1 MGNPKFTPNPY
12 RIEGDT
18 ASIQLGVRRNAT
30 IREAIIDLAD
40 LECVL
45 WFGRW
50 LRSGCKH
57 GRAEYVVCQSPQIL
71 LHRLLLSPPVGMVVD
86 HINRNSLDCRR
97 ANMRL
102 CTQAENMQNRPAQR
116 GSVSG
121 VRNVYWV
128 PEQQVWCV
136 QMKVERRRISLGRFD
151 CLDDA
156 IAMAA
161 EGRRRYMPYAVD

>member
-1 MGNPKFTPNPY
+1 MGSPKFTPNSF

-18 ASIQLGVRRNAT
+18 AFIRLGMRRNAV
-30 IREAIIDLAD
+30 IREAIIDIDDLDRVLA
-40 LECVL
+40 
-45 WFGRW
+45 FGRW
-50 LRSGCKH
+50 TRSTCRNGD
-57 GRAEYVVCQSPQIL
+57 REYAACNVPQTL
-71 LHRLLLSPPVGMVVD
+71 LHRFLLCPPVGMVVD

-116 GSVSG
+116 GSFSG
-121 VRNVYWV
+121 VRNVYWIAESQKWSV
-128 PEQQVWCV
+128 N
-136 QMKVERRRISLGRFD
+136 MKVEKRRICLGRFER
-151 CLDDA
+151 LEDA